1 MPYYTYILRSVT
13 TRRFYVGHTE
23 NLVKR
28 LAEHNNNRTV
38 SIKNR
43 GPWEL
48 VFSEEFA
55 ARAEAMRRERE
66 IKRMKSHSWIDKLV
80 RASR

>member
-1 MPYYTYILRSVT
+1 MPYYMYILRSVST
-13 TRRFYVGHTE
+13 GRFYVGHTA
-23 NLVKR
+23 NLPKR
-28 LAEHNNNRTV
+28 IAEHNNNRTF

-48 VFSEEFA
+48 VYTEEFSS
-55 ARAEAMRRERE
+55 RTEAGRRERE
-66 IKRMKSHSWIDKLV
+66 IKRMKSHSWIEQLA

>member
-80 RASR
+80 IASR